1 VLAELNELREDNARL
16 RMESTRPPALA
27 DIPASLQTAVDAGI
41 RGRSD
46 DVVDDAVSL
55 LAEAHRQ
62 RSVVRGTLEQL
73 RAACE
78 QLEQQLEL
86 GVGPMELERRRADR
100 NATPE
105 LTGPAPDERADRA
118 VELAMQFARA
128 LRQDPE
134 DAHRLLERT
143 MRAGGVAD
151 LAVALAAMVDPTQDP
166 QALLAWTDD
175 YAVCSDEDDGAGTSP
190 HPHGTVG
197 RWIDGCR
204 GRACV
209 LAADR
214 DNRSLQASDSDDH
227 PVVDA
232 APRSLS
238 IAYPDEPEQ
247 RVATGG
253 PLRRVP

>member
-1 VLAELNELREDNARL
+1 LLAELNELREDNARL
-16 RMESTRPPALA
+16 RIEATRPPALTDVA
-27 DIPASLQTAVDAGI
+27 AGLHCAAGVDEH
-41 RGRSD
+41 SD
-46 DVVDDAVSL
+46 DVVDEAVTL
-55 LAEAHRQ
+55 LAEAQRQ
-62 RSVVRGTLEQL
+62 RSVVRGTLEAL

-86 GVGPMELERRRADR
+86 GVGSMELERRRTDR
-100 NATPE
+100 RAIPE
-105 LTGPAPDERADRA
+105 LAGPAPDERADRA
-118 VELAMQFARA
+118 VDLAMQFARA
-128 LRQDPE
+128 LRQNPTG
-134 DAHRLLERT
+134 AHRLLERT

-166 QALLAWTDD
+166 ETLLAWTDD
-175 YAVCSDEDDGAGTSP
+175 YAVCSEAEDHAGSSP
-190 HPHGTVG
+190 HAHGTVE
-197 RWIDGCR
+197 RWLDGCR

-214 DNRSLQASDSDDH
+214 DDRALQAGASGEH

-238 IAYPDEPEQ
+238 IAYPDEPERQ
-247 RVATGG
+247 MASVE